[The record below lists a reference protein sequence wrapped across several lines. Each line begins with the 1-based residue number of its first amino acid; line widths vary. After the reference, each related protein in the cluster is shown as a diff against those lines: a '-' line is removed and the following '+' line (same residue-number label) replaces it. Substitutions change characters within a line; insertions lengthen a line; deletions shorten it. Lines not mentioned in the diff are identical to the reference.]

1 MKTKLNLSGITI
13 LILLLS
19 ACGGDNMPK
28 NFDYGTVENSV
39 YSNTYFE
46 FTMDVPDQW
55 IVQSKEQN
63 EQLMETGEKLIAGDD
78 KSMKAALNASD
89 VNVANLLTVF
99 KYETGSPVDFNPS
112 YMFIAENVMKA
123 PGVKTGSDYF
133 FNARKILEQSQ
144 TPYKHID
151 EEYSTKNL
159 GGKDFYVMNTEIEYM
174 GISIYQAYYCRV
186 DNGFALN
193 LIISYSTDDEKDE
206 LEKIVESISFQ

>member
-19 ACGGDNMPK
+19 ACGSDNMPK
-28 NFDYGTVENSV
+28 SFDYGTVENNV
-39 YSNTYFE
+39 YSNTYFK
-46 FTMDVPDQW
+46 FKMDVPDQW
-55 IVQSKEQN
+55 FVQSKEQN
-63 EQLMETGEKLIAGDD
+63 EQLMEMGKKAIAGDD

-99 KYETGSPVDFNPS
+99 KYELGSAVDYNPS

-133 FNARKILEQSQ
+133 FNARKIMKQSQ

-151 EEYSTKNL
+151 EEYSMKNI

-174 GISIYQAYYCRV
+174 GISIYQVYYSRV

-206 LEKIVESISFQ
+206 LEKIVGSISFD